1 MSSFPGEIE
10 VSDNIIFMPMTETE
24 ARQLVNEIKAD
35 IVAVGQKL
43 LELYER
49 EGWRALG
56 YTNWR
61 ECVMTEFEFQ
71 KSHVYRLLDFARL
84 ERNLSPIGEKYP
96 LPANEAQARPLAK
109 LSAEQQRQV
118 WTVAVETAPS
128 GHITAAHVERT
139 ARRLIQVFEQPE
151 PEEFVC
157 PRCGQRTAQVNE
169 GVMCL
174 SEACGAVWVS
184 QAEYEAEL
192 DGYTATRPV
201 EFPKILLLD
210 RPRRD
215 RLRAYF
221 AEAVNYLPAEDYDLF
236 VAQLEA
242 LLADFNLLRR
252 VG

>member
-1 MSSFPGEIE
+1 MNNFASEIE
-10 VSDNIIFMPMTETE
+10 VSNDIIFVPMTETE
-24 ARQLVNEIKAD
+24 ARQLVNEIKTD

-56 YTNWR
+56 YANWR

-118 WTVAVETAPS
+118 WTVAVETAPA
-128 GHITAAHVERT
+128 GHLTAAHVERT
-139 ARRLIQVFEQPE
+139 ARRLIQVFEE

-169 GVMCL
+169 GTMCL
-174 SEACGAVWVS
+174 SEACGAVWATW
-184 QAEYEAEL
+184 AEYEAEL
-192 DGYTATRPV
+192 ENHHSTRQPV

-210 RPRRD
+210 RQRREW
-215 RLRAYF
+215 LRAHF
-221 AEAVNYLPAEDYDLF
+221 AEAINYLPAEEYAHF
-236 VAQLEA
+236 VERVEE
-242 LLADFNLLRR
+242 LLREFNLLRR
-252 VG
+252 SA

>member
-1 MSSFPGEIE
+1 MSNYTSL
-10 VSDNIIFMPMTETE
+10 VLMTEAE
-24 ARQLVNEIKAD
+24 ARQLVNEIKTD
-35 IVAVGQKL
+35 IAAVGQKL

-56 YTNWR
+56 YANWR

-118 WTVAVETAPS
+118 WAVAVETAPA

-139 ARRLIQVFEQPE
+139 ARRLIQVFEE

-157 PRCGQRTAQVNE
+157 PRCGRRTAQVNE
-169 GVMCL
+169 GAMCL
-174 SEACGAVWVS
+174 SEACGAVWATW
-184 QAEYEAEL
+184 AEYEAEL
-192 DGYTATRPV
+192 EGYAPSRQPT
-201 EFPKILLLD
+201 EFPKVLLLD
-210 RPRRD
+210 RQRREW
-215 RLRAYF
+215 LKAHF
-221 AEAVNYLPAEDYDLF
+221 AEAIHYLPAEEYTYF
-236 VAQLEA
+236 VERVEE
-242 LLADFNLLRR
+242 LLQEFNLLRHSA
-252 VG
+252 

>member
-1 MSSFPGEIE
+1 MNNDITI
-10 VSDNIIFMPMTETE
+10 VLMTEAE
-24 ARQLVNEIKAD
+24 ARQLVNDIKAD
-35 IVAVGQKL
+35 IAAVGHKL

-56 YTNWR
+56 YANWR

-118 WTVAVETAPS
+118 WTVAVETAPA

-169 GVMCL
+169 GAMCL
-174 SEACGAVWVS
+174 SEACGAVWATW
-184 QAEYEAEL
+184 AEYEAEL
-192 DGYTATRPV
+192 DGYTSTRYPV
-201 EFPKILLLD
+201 EFPKVLLD

-215 RLRAYF
+215 RLKTYF
-221 AEAVNYLPAEDYDLF
+221 AEAVNYLAAEDYDLF
-236 VAQLEA
+236 VQQLEA

-252 VG
+252 AG

>member
-1 MSSFPGEIE
+1 MSNYTSL
-10 VSDNIIFMPMTETE
+10 VLMTEAE
-24 ARQLVNEIKAD
+24 ARQLVNEIKTD
-35 IVAVGQKL
+35 IAAVGQKL

-56 YTNWR
+56 YANWR

-118 WTVAVETAPS
+118 WAVAVETAPA

-139 ARRLIQVFEQPE
+139 ARRLIQVFEE

-169 GVMCL
+169 GAMCL
-174 SEACGAVWVS
+174 SEACGAVWATL
-184 QAEYEAEL
+184 AEYEAEL
-192 DGYTATRPV
+192 ESHYPSRQPV
-201 EFPKILLLD
+201 DFPKVLLLD
-210 RPRRD
+210 RQRRD
-215 RLRAYF
+215 WLRAYF
-221 AEAVNYLPAEDYDLF
+221 AEAVNYLPAEEYARF
-236 VAQLEA
+236 VERLEA
-242 LLADFNLLRR
+242 LLGEFNLLRR
-252 VG
+252 SA